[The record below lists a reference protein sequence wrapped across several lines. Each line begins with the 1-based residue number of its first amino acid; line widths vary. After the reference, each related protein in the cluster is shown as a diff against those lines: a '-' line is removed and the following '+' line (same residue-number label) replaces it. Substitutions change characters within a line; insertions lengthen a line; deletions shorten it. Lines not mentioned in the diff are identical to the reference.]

1 MFGQQPR
8 GLYSHFKVLGENFTF
23 LFAHENLGLKAKIGY
38 HTQLA
43 KVCVTHGNE
52 SCQDKIKKKKKEK
65 EREMHYPLPV
75 I

>member
-8 GLYSHFKVLGENFTF
+8 GLYSHFKVLG
-23 LFAHENLGLKAKIGY
+23 ENLGLKAKIGY